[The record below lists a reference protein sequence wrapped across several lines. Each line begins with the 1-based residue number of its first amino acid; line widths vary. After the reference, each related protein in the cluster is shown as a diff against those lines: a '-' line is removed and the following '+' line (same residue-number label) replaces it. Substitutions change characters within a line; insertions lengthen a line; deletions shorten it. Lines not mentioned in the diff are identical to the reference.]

1 MNYFKSLI
9 HKVQTARALSWSE
22 WGILVKAW
30 IWLLYMD
37 LLLRNRS
44 FPRVQQVVGNQQR
57 PKRQVSAGQEW
68 NAIYLYQRFT
78 TLAARYHLYQMTCL
92 RQALALQVLLGG
104 QGISTKLR
112 FGVRKESVKL
122 LAHAWLEYEGQSI
135 EVSGF
140 GSEYFEQLASL
151 GESA

>member
-1 MNYFKSLI
+1 MNYYKSLS

-30 IWLLYMD
+30 IWLLYID

-44 FPRVQQVVGNQQR
+44 FPRVQQVVGYQQSAR
-57 PKRQVSAGQEW
+57 PQVPAGQEW
-68 NAIYLYQRFT
+68 NAIYRYQRFT
-78 TLAARYHLYQMTCL
+78 TLAARYHLYPMTCL

-135 EVSGF
+135 EVTGPR
-140 GSEYFEQLASL
+140 SEYFEQLASL
-151 GESA
+151 GEIA

>member
-1 MNYFKSLI
+1 MNYFKSLS
-9 HKVQTARALSWSE
+9 HKVQTAGALSWSE
-22 WGILVKAW
+22 WDILVKAW
-30 IWLLYMD
+30 IWLLYID

-44 FPRVQQVVGNQQR
+44 FPLVQQVVRNQQR
-57 PKRQVSAGQEW
+57 PKRQGPAGQEW
-68 NAIYLYQRFT
+68 NVIYLYQRFT

-92 RQALALQVLLGG
+92 RQALVLQVLLGG

-135 EVSGF
+135 EVF
-140 GSEYFEQLASL
+140 GPRSEYFEQLASL
-151 GESA
+151 GEVA